1 MDTPASHKARQH
13 GSPILPQ
20 TSSLAYVTAIQI
32 HYYISK
38 PAAKRMAS
46 WLRQQASR
54 GFEAVSLM
62 VNNFGF
68 IFGTERGEFNSFS
81 IRSVSAKSRR
91 TNFSKLSVLLAV
103 NQIFGGH

>member
-1 MDTPASHKARQH
+1 
-13 GSPILPQ
+13 
-20 TSSLAYVTAIQI
+20 
-32 HYYISK
+32 
-38 PAAKRMAS
+38 MAS

-54 GFEAVSLM
+54 GFEAVSLK
-62 VNNFGF
+62 VNNFDF